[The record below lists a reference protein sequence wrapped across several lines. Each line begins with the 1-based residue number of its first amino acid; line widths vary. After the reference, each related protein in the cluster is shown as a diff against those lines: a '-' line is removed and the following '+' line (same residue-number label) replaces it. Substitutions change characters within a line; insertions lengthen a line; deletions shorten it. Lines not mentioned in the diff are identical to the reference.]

1 MSETIHRTGA
11 EQLFLA
17 AADLTEDGCR
27 ALLESAP
34 PQIRMQAEAL
44 LAADAEAAH
53 FFARPLGVGFG
64 EIMPPPPEAAFPPGA
79 RIGPYCIGEK
89 VGQGGMGEVYR
100 AQRAD
105 GLFEQTVALKV
116 VRRCMASADIL
127 ARAATERHA
136 LARLQH
142 PGVAR
147 LLGAGETPD
156 GRPYLAMEFIDG
168 EPLLAY
174 ADSRGLSV
182 DDRLGVFLQVC
193 EAVAAAHRALVVH
206 RDLKPSNV
214 LVADTDDGPRVTLL
228 DFGIAKVLDGSD
240 GLTRTGIRP
249 FTPAYAAPEQRS
261 GGAITTSTDVWA
273 LGALLFELLTGQRA
287 VDEASGARPS
297 TAATRDNPPLAASG
311 VLARQLRGDLDAI
324 AMKALREE
332 PEARYAS
339 ADALAEDIRRYLT
352 RRPVAARHGSSR
364 YLVGRFVRRHRIP
377 VAVGAVVVALAVT
390 FVGLL
395 ITLQARTQ
403 AALNEA
409 EAVAS
414 FLEQLFFEND
424 RGGGHGEEYTVRQAL
439 DAGSRRAALLE
450 DQPDVHSRMLD
461 VMGRTYRALLDY
473 DKADSLLQAAVD
485 VRTEA
490 FGPDDSR
497 TLESLHHLGYLREA
511 QGRDAEAERLYRT
524 VLAARRQRLRSAPQD
539 VVESEGEVAG
549 LLVDLGRTGEARA
562 HVQAGL
568 SALRLAVRKGFDGDS
583 RFHEGHLRQTLALAA
598 LADGHVDAAERPVR
612 EARALY
618 VSGLGTDDHIYV
630 AFIERTLAHVLLDL
644 GRLSEADRV
653 LSHAERILARDI
665 PANHPAALATRQERG
680 RLEAARGHL
689 ESATSLFESL
699 LTDAGQTS
707 PVDAELAA
715 SASAGLAGVLNDR
728 GRPLAARAPL
738 DHALA
743 YARTLPPSSDLRRH
757 IAALAEGRMRS
768 RPRM

>member
-1 MSETIHRTGA
+1 MSTAIHRTGA
-11 EQLFLA
+11 EKLFLA
-17 AADLTEDGCR
+17 AVDLTEDGR
-27 ALLESAP
+27 QALLESAP
-34 PQIRMQAEAL
+34 PQIRTEAEAL
-44 LAADAEAAH
+44 LAADAEAAR
-53 FFARPLGVGFG
+53 FFARPLGLAVDGDT
-64 EIMPPPPEAAFPPGA
+64 PPPPEAEFPPGA
-79 RIGPYCIGEK
+79 RIGPYGVGEK

-100 AQRAD
+100 AERAD
-105 GLFEQTVALKV
+105 GLFKQTVALKV
-116 VRRCMASADIL
+116 VRRSMASADIL

-174 ADSRGLSV
+174 ANSRGLSV
-182 DDRLGVFLQVC
+182 EDRLGVFLQVC

-240 GLTRTGIRP
+240 GLTRTDIRP

-261 GGAITTSTDVWA
+261 GDVITTSTDIWA

-297 TAATRDNPPLAASG
+297 TAATRENAPLAASG
-311 VLARQLRGDLDAI
+311 AMVRQLRGDLDAI
-324 AMKALREE
+324 TMKALREE
-332 PEARYAS
+332 PEARYPS
-339 ADALAEDIRRYLT
+339 ADALAEDVRRYLT
-352 RRPVAARHGSSR
+352 RRPVAARHGSAR
-364 YLVGRFVRRHRIP
+364 YLAGRFLRRHRIP
-377 VAVGAVVVALAVT
+377 VAGAAVVVILVAT

-424 RGGGHGEEYTVRQAL
+424 RGSGHGEEYTVRQAL

-450 DQPDVHSRMLD
+450 GQPDVHSRMLD

-490 FGPDDSR
+490 FGPDDDR

-511 QGRDAEAERLYRT
+511 QGRDAEAERLYRA

-549 LLVDLGRTGEARA
+549 LLVDLGRTEEARA

-568 SALRLAVRKGFDGDS
+568 SALQLAVRKGFDGDP
-583 RFHEGHLRQTLALAA
+583 RFHEGHLRQTLARAA
-598 LADGHVDAAERPVR
+598 LADGHVDAAERSLR

-618 VSGLGTDDHIYV
+618 GGGLGTDDHIYV

-644 GRLSEADRV
+644 GRLSEADRI
-653 LSHAERILARDI
+653 LTHAEHILARDL

-680 RLEAARGHL
+680 RLEAARGHF
-689 ESATSLFESL
+689 ERATSLFESL
-699 LTDAGQTS
+699 LADAEQS
-707 PVDAELAA
+707 QPVDAKLAA
-715 SASAGLAGVLNDR
+715 SASMGLAGVLYDR
-728 GRPLAARAPL
+728 GSLQAARVPL

-743 YARTLPPSSDLRRH
+743 YARTLPPASDLRRH
-757 IAALAEGRMRS
+757 IEALAQR
-768 RPRM
+768 RPGLRPTP